1 MAVFFFRA
9 KNKAGESRE
18 GEMEATDEREVFESL
33 RGDGFFPIFVEEQ
46 KETKKKTKK
55 KGLLAF
61 GVSLKEKTLFCRHL
75 GVMLNSGLSISRA
88 LNILAE
94 QEKNISFKRAILD
107 ISAQVK
113 KGTTL
118 ADSMATYPKIF
129 NQVFVSMVRVGETGG
144 SLEEILKILSDQ
156 LEKDYKLVSKVR
168 GAMIYPAVI
177 LVVMVVIA
185 FLMLA
190 FVVPKI
196 TLIFNDFGAELP
208 FLTKLILSLSNFI
221 SQNILIS
228 LSIITT
234 FCLSIFFFYKT
245 DRGKGFFHRL
255 FLTAP
260 ILGPII
266 RKVNSARFARILS
279 SLLNSGVSLIESL
292 RITADTL
299 GNYHFKKMLNIASEE
314 VQKGLNLSEVL
325 SSSRKSY
332 FPYMV
337 LQMLEVGEETG
348 KTSEVLK
355 KLAEFYEEEVEQT
368 TKNLSSI
375 IEPVL
380 MVVIG
385 AAVGIF
391 AIAIIQP
398 IYSIMEKI

>member
-1 MAVFFFRA
+1 MTGVQTCA
-9 KNKAGESRE
+9 
-18 GEMEATDEREVFESL
+18 L
-33 RGDGFFPIFVEEQ
+33 PI
-46 KETKKKTKK
+46 
-55 KGLLAF
+55 
-61 GVSLKEKTLFCRHL
+61 S
-75 GVMLNSGLSISRA
+75 
-88 LNILAE
+88 
-94 QEKNISFKRAILD
+94 
-107 ISAQVK
+107 
-113 KGTTL
+113 
-118 ADSMATYPKIF
+118 
-129 NQVFVSMVRVGETGG
+129 
-144 SLEEILKILSDQ
+144 
-156 LEKDYKLVSKVR
+156 
-168 GAMIYPAVI
+168 
-177 LVVMVVIA
+177 
-185 FLMLA
+185 
-190 FVVPKI
+190 
-196 TLIFNDFGAELP
+196 
-208 FLTKLILSLSNFI
+208 
-221 SQNILIS
+221 
-228 LSIITT
+228 
-234 FCLSIFFFYKT
+234 
-245 DRGKGFFHRL
+245 
-255 FLTAP
+255 P
-260 ILGPII
+260 ILGPIV

-355 KLAEFYEEEVEQT
+355 KLAEFYEEEVDQT